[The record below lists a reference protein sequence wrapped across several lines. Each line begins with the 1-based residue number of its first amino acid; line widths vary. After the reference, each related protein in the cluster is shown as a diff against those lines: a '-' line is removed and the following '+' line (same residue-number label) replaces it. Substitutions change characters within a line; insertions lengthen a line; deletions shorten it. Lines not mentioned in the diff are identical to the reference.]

1 MFIASSSFTVSA
13 PRSSKHIC
21 SMHRNQAVTSVPMLI
36 SVSVIVKVGVC
47 RQSSDVQDDPS
58 VFSSPTCSL
67 GMSAA
72 SQTQRMSAST
82 ASPSQKT
89 SDTSSPTLHTLLLS
103 PTTTQDMSTFLPLIE
118 RLYSSSSRLVS
129 CSNSLTSDIR
139 QILSAARKEE
149 SFVAILADS
158 VSRQLGKFGC
168 GGRTVALWSCL
179 FFKLMKSLREL
190 QSPIC
195 VNTVLEIAV
204 EHCIARLPEISE
216 NVEKASLPD
225 LCKRLSHG
233 VEKYQLASQ
242 CCEMILSSSNSNI
255 ANLTTLSDTLTRRVT
270 VLFEKSSSPSLVLS
284 GHVIK
289 TPSHVTNTCSDALRG
304 VKKVLMVAGD
314 ISQNAGN
321 LGYKGV
327 VKETVVRTVREAGN
341 DLEHRTTDESWD
353 KRVRGIL
360 QRLGV
365 EVVLTSGLCKI
376 DFINTGVCCVSGIS
390 YEVLENIPENVKV
403 DLIPSVE
410 FATPDDVVSLEFQ
423 ECKEGMTVVESP
435 HHPTYTIV
443 LRSPVRNGSENRY
456 ETYLSRLR
464 NVLKSGVV
472 IPGGGKTE
480 MFCSEI
486 LSSFSLSADDRIKFD
501 LGSHPDTDLLVSI
514 ISRKLSELFSR
525 VVTLCQDSSESETF
539 DFNGSLSDLG
549 SYEYSLNS
557 SLSELTLDNDPQ
569 CGLQLD
575 DITSVYDDYS
585 SKVGAWRLALETA
598 KVLDSVCLSLKPC
611 SVESR

>member
-1 MFIASSSFTVSA
+1 
-13 PRSSKHIC
+13 
-21 SMHRNQAVTSVPMLI
+21 MHRNQAVTSVPMLI

-47 RQSSDVQDDPS
+47 RQSSDVQDDPCLIS
-58 VFSSPTCSL
+58 LPTCSL

-103 PTTTQDMSTFLPLIE
+103 PTTTQDISTFLPLIE

-149 SFVAILADS
+149 SFVAIVADS

-216 NVEKASLPD
+216 NVEKASSPD

-242 CCEMILSSSNSNI
+242 CCEMILSSSSCT
-255 ANLTTLSDTLTRRVT
+255 NLTTLSDTLTRRLT
-270 VLFEKSSSPSLVLS
+270 VLFEKSSSPSLVVS

-304 VKKVLMVAGD
+304 VKRVLIVAGD
-314 ISQNAGN
+314 ISKTAGN

-327 VKETVVRTVREAGN
+327 VKETLVRTVRGAGE
-341 DLEHRTTDESWD
+341 DPEHRTTDESWD

-365 EVVLTSGLCKI
+365 EIVLTSGLCKI

-390 YEVLENIPENVKV
+390 YEVLENISENVKV

-423 ECKEGMTVVESP
+423 ECKEGMTVVKSP

-456 ETYLSRLR
+456 KTYLSRLR

-486 LSSFSLSADDRIKFD
+486 LSSFSLSADDRIKFE
-501 LGSHPDTDLLVSI
+501 LGSHPDTDLLVNI

-525 VVTLCQDSSESETF
+525 VATLCQDSSESETF

-549 SYEYSLNS
+549 LDEYDLNS
-557 SLSELTLDNDPQ
+557 SLSELTLDNDSQ
-569 CGLQLD
+569 FGLQSD